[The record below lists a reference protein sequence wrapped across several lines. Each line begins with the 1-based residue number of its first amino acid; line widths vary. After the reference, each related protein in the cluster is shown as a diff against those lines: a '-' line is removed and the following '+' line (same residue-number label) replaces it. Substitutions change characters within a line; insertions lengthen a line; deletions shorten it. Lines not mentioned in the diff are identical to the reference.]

1 MCCPTALLAARAG
14 RSISEEEPIGG
25 GISGRNHP
33 KMGGEDI
40 VLDPSLVVNTLT
52 GRVRGMTAQASTGKE
67 VDMWNSIPF
76 AQPPVGDLRFRH
88 PRPMDPWTEVKDTR
102 ELANSCWQTV
112 DEFFGD
118 FTGSTM
124 WNTNTER
131 SEDCLYLSV
140 VVPRPRPKNA
150 AVLVWI
156 YGGGFVT
163 GTSTLE
169 VYDPKILVSEE
180 SIIYV
185 ALQYRV
191 ASLGF
196 LFFDQPGAPGN
207 MGMFDQVSRSPF
219 FFILSF
225 LYFYFKQNIFF

>member
-1 MCCPTALLAARAG
+1 
-14 RSISEEEPIGG
+14 
-25 GISGRNHP
+25 
-33 KMGGEDI
+33 
-40 VLDPSLVVNTLT
+40 
-52 GRVRGMTAQASTGKE
+52 
-67 VDMWNSIPF
+67 
-76 AQPPVGDLRFRH
+76 
-88 PRPMDPWTEVKDTR
+88 
-102 ELANSCWQTV
+102 
-112 DEFFGD
+112 
-118 FTGSTM
+118 M

-196 LFFDQPGAPGN
+196 LCFDQPGAPGN